1 MQNTAIQIP
10 VSTAEVSAATVI
22 VPRGPA
28 TPRERN
34 PASPVAIRE
43 IARKLFAQAD
53 PTVPAS
59 HVEVTTRDIPHVYT
73 REIHGGAEKR
83 LFHAIMNGERLFL
96 HGMALGVGAST
107 FVADYARAFN
117 FNCKMRGDPR
127 RIAHL
132 SLTHGTTTV
141 RRFLEALCNAVQA
154 PLTPSEARL
163 SSPLALGK
171 RIIAQADRRRVCAFV
186 IDHVHHASDG
196 MRSAIGDLMMA
207 TDPRYSVPFEI
218 DEDTPT
224 RGRIAIVLVDHE
236 RPENLFARQPEVLTL
251 LQGAY
256 AALRPF
262 STLDE
267 VAEALRQADVGLDDL
282 DLADKEDLEITKLV
296 LNASGGLMSSMAGL
310 LRLIDLYATMHGG
323 YRPDLELVNG
333 ALGHHRRMVR
343 LLKSRDGAEGSS
355 YRTVSAAAPRRR
367 RQGFPPQRGEAE
379 RGGAEKPNRGASAG
393 GKSSRAATLRS
404 KSQAREIAAAEGRE
418 MRRKGFSNLPEV
430 APPVEDAGARGLR
443 RSRE

>member
-1 MQNTAIQIP
+1 VHNTAIQIP
-10 VSTAEVSAATVI
+10 VTTIETGAATVI

-28 TPRERN
+28 APRERN

-59 HVEVTTRDIPHVYT
+59 HLRATTRDIPHVYT

-83 LFHAIMNGERLFL
+83 LFHAVMNGERLFL
-96 HGMALGVGAST
+96 HGTALGVGAST

-117 FNCKMRGDPR
+117 FTCKMRGDPR

-132 SLTHGTTTV
+132 SLAHGTTTV
-141 RRFLEALCNAVQA
+141 RGFLEALCNAVQS

-163 SSPLALGK
+163 SSPLSLGK

-207 TDPRYSVPFEI
+207 TDPTYSVPLEI

-224 RGRIAIVLVDHE
+224 RSRISIVLVDHE
-236 RPENLFARQPEVLTL
+236 PPEKLFVRQPEVLTL

-262 STLDE
+262 NTAEE

-282 DLADKEDLEITKLV
+282 DLADKEDLEITKLI
-296 LNASGGLMSSMAGL
+296 LNASGGLMSNMAGL

-333 ALGHHRRMVR
+333 ALAHHRRMVR
-343 LLKSRDGAEGSS
+343 LLKSRGGGEGDS

-367 RQGFPPQRGEAE
+367 RQGFPPQRGEEE
-379 RGGAEKPNRGASAG
+379 RGGAGRSNRGSSAG
-393 GKSSRAATLRS
+393 GKLSRAAKLRS
-404 KSQAREIAAAEGRE
+404 KSEAREIAGAEGRD
-418 MRRKGFSNLPEV
+418 MRRKGFSNLPEI
-430 APPVEDAGARGLR
+430 APPAEDAGPRRGR
-443 RSRE
+443 GQP